1 MDVKILDNELF
12 CILGHNGAGKSTLI
26 NMLIGIL
33 PPSKNSAKLLGYD
46 IITDVDK
53 ARKHIGVIPQFD
65 ILWEDLTVYQ
75 NMEIFCHLKSVKPE
89 EFIYEKLRA
98 VDLAD

>member
-1 MDVKILDNELF
+1 MSVNILENELF

-46 IITDVDK
+46 ILTDIDK

-65 ILWEDLTVYQ
+65 ILWDDLTVYQ
-75 NMEIFCHLKSVKPE
+75 NMEIFCRLKDVEPE
-89 EFIYEKLRA
+89 EVIHEKLKA
-98 VDLAD
+98 VNLAD

>member
-1 MDVKILDNELF
+1 MSVNILENELF

-46 IITDVDK
+46 ILTDIDK

-75 NMEIFCHLKSVKPE
+75 NMEIFCRLKDVEPE
-89 EFIYEKLRA
+89 EVIHEKLEA
-98 VDLAD
+98 VNLAD